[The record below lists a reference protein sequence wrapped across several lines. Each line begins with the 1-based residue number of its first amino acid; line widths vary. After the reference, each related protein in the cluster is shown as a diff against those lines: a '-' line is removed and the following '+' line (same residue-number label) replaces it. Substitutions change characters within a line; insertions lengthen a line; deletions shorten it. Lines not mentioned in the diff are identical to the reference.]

1 MIQSQV
7 VNNTGNAFYSSV
19 RESGVGDKFAT
30 LKKSSID
37 SGSTI
42 DPMK

>member
-7 VNNTGNAFYSSV
+7 VNNTGNGFYNSA
-19 RESGVGDKFAT
+19 RGSGVGDKFT
-30 LKKSSID
+30 PLKNSNVD
-37 SGSTI
+37 TGSTI